1 MLTATVA
8 AVRHRRANVIAAFL
22 KRVDEALRVAEVTLY
37 PFLDLAIRLWLAQAF
52 WVSGVLKLANWDNAL
67 TLATYEYP
75 VPWLDPVT
83 AATLGVA
90 IEVLGS
96 MLLAFGLATR
106 LAAIPMLIL
115 SLVIHF
121 EYRALDQHLYWAAL
135 FGWYVVMGAGP
146 ISLDRLLASG
156 LAASALPLVKPL
168 GRLYAALTRYLGPV
182 YQLALR
188 LWLASLWFTPV
199 LVGRSFLEAV
209 LGFVSPLLA
218 LGLAT
223 RLGRH
228 RRGAGAARLRL
239 HGRGRH
245 PDD

>member
-22 KRVDEALRVAEVTLY
+22 KRVDETLRVAEATFY
-37 PFLDLAIRLWLAQAF
+37 PFLDLLIRLWLAQVF

-75 VPWLDPVT
+75 VSWLNPVT
-83 AATLGVA
+83 AAIVGVTL
-90 IEVLGS
+90 EVVGS

-106 LAAIPMLIL
+106 LAALAL
-115 SLVIHF
+115 LLLTLVIQF
-121 EYRALDQHLYWAAL
+121 EYLALDQHLYWAAL
-135 FGWYVVMGAGP
+135 FGWYVIMGAGS

-168 GRLYAALTRYLGPV
+168 ARLYAALTRTLGPV

-199 LVGRSFLEAV
+199 LVGRSLLEGV

-223 RLGRH
+223 RL
-228 RRGAGAARLRL
+228 AAM
-239 HGRGRH
+239 
-245 PDD
+245 